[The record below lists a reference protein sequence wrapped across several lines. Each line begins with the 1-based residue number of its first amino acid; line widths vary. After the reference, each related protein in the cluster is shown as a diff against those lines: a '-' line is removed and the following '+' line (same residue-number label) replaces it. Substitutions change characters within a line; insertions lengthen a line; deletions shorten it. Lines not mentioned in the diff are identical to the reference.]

1 MRLPTGRAWIRR
13 LASDVP
19 SVHYIGRMELT
30 AERTMHLPG
39 MATKAPFRL
48 LSEQE
53 FQKLTLEER
62 MDYLHRAMADMRGKL
77 EMTRQQAAAIKKLG
91 QKPPES

>member
-1 MRLPTGRAWIRR
+1 
-13 LASDVP
+13 
-19 SVHYIGRMELT
+19 
-30 AERTMHLPG
+30 

-62 MDYLHRAMADMRGKL
+62 MDYLHRVMAGMRDKL

>member
-1 MRLPTGRAWIRR
+1 
-13 LASDVP
+13 
-19 SVHYIGRMELT
+19 
-30 AERTMHLPG
+30 

-62 MDYLHRAMADMRGKL
+62 MDYLHRVMAGMRDKL
-77 EMTRQQAAAIKKLG
+77 EMTRQQAAAIKKLQ
-91 QKPPES
+91 QKPQ